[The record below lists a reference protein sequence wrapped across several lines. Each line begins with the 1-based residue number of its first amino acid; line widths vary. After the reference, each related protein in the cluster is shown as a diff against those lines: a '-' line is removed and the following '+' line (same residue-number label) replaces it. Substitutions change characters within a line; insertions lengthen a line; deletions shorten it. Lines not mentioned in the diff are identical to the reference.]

1 MDLDCGS
8 FLGKHTLAAVQGGQL
23 TEGDVDNAIT
33 NNFIVQMRL
42 GFFDG
47 DPRNQQYGGLGPK
60 DVCTTANQELAREAA
75 RQGIVL
81 LRNDNEV
88 LPLSAKLLKS
98 VAVIGPNANV
108 THTMIGNYEGKY
120 QNKIMPMDQNL
131 RKNSNEKAIEN
142 PTILLGSQF

>member
-1 MDLDCGS
+1 MDLDCGN
-8 FLGKHTLAAVQGGQL
+8 FLGQHTLAAVQGGKVS
-23 TEGDVDNAIT
+23 EADVDNAIT

-47 DPRNQQYGGLGPK
+47 DPRNHQYGALGQK

-81 LRNDNEV
+81 LKNDNDV
-88 LPLSAKLLKS
+88 LPLPGKSLKS

-108 THTMIGNYEGKY
+108 THTMIGNYEG
-120 QNKIMPMDQNL
+120 I
-131 RKNSNEKAIEN
+131 
-142 PTILLGSQF
+142 